1 MLKEI
6 YYLIKDRTLFYF
18 SLSSGFSTF
27 AYSLLVYYFP
37 VIMNLFNISTFII
50 GTIYSIINFLY
61 VILNIPLGIIVDK
74 IGSKN
79 ALVISALIAVPLFL
93 IMGLHIVLFFIISF
107 LIFESIIRIINSLGI
122 HKFILDY
129 QNAGKAFGVFSLI
142 TSILASIGILTGGFL
157 LQHFGVSSSIFI
169 LVSILFG
176 ISSLIRFLKLP
187 KSKNSTYNSSKIIQL
202 SFKYIKD
209 KGMLLYILVSMLSSV
224 LNLEAFY
231 VTIYFVKYLSISL
244 ILIGIM
250 YSSYAIIMAFLPL
263 LFSIILSNH
272 SKFKNLAIIL
282 SFESFIFFLIPLL
295 YNIYIVFMLFYFWAF
310 LVAMQNI
317 IGFNIGKNVTRSEIR
332 GSQIALINT
341 FTNIFQI
348 FYNIVVGL
356 LFDVNPLYSF
366 YLSGILGIISV
377 STIILFV
384 LMFKV

>member
-1 MLKEI
+1 
-6 YYLIKDRTLFYF
+6 
-18 SLSSGFSTF
+18 
-27 AYSLLVYYFP
+27 
-37 VIMNLFNISTFII
+37 MNLFNISTFII

-129 QNAGKAFGVFSLI
+129 QNAGEAFGVFSLI

-157 LQHFGVSSSIFI
+157 LQHFGVSSSLFI

-295 YNIYIVFMLFYFWAF
+295 YNIYIVFMLFYLWAF

-317 IGFNIGKNVTRSEIR
+317 IDFNIGKNVTRSEIR